1 MRACSKGNGVGAFGN
16 LANSYASNNQ
26 SYSSPGND
34 FYTQEL
40 AKLNKTNAAA
50 QSLAQSIYEGAS
62 QRMDGIEQL
71 RQRLSS
77 ASDAKDVLDLQARLQ
92 AEQAFLQT
100 DLLRMQGLRMIQQAQ
115 VDVNMQRRQGEER
128 RQESI
133 VWGRRCDEHLSYVI
147 RVSAAAFLLGC
158 GVGFVARGPPPMARL
173 HPSASRSK
181 GRIRNRADAWHR
193 WVIPT
198 DSGCHWR
205 IAQDGSQWGSE
216 PPFPKRRDCWPLRAL
231 GRSSRRDL
239 RDEVD

>member
-1 MRACSKGNGVGAFGN
+1 MRMLKALSLAAVIAGSAGAAQAQMVVIDPSAIGKQVEQLQQMVQQLNTMKQQLDQAQQLYGSLNKLTDMNSVASVLNNPQIRNALPREFSQIESLFKGYGTGAFGN
-16 LANSYASNNQ
+16 LVNSYASSNP

-115 VDVNMQRRQGEER
+115 VDVNAQRRQEEER
-128 RQESI
+128 RQI
-133 VWGRRCDEHLSYVI
+133 DRLG
-147 RVSAAAFLLGC
+147 AA
-158 GVGFVARGPPPMARL
+158 
-173 HPSASRSK
+173 
-181 GRIRNRADAWHR
+181 
-193 WVIPT
+193 
-198 DSGCHWR
+198 
-205 IAQDGSQWGSE
+205 
-216 PPFPKRRDCWPLRAL
+216 LR
-231 GRSSRRDL
+231 
-239 RDEVD
+239 

>member
-1 MRACSKGNGVGAFGN
+1 MRMLKALSLAAIIAGSAGAAQAQMVVIDPSAIGKQVEQLQQMVQQLNTMKQQLDQAQQLYGSLNKLTDMNSVASVLNNPQIRNALPREFSQIESLFKGNGTGALGN
-16 LANSYASNNQ
+16 LVNSYASSNP

-34 FYTQEL
+34 FYAQEL

-115 VDVNMQRRQGEER
+115 VDVNAQRRQEEER
-128 RQESI
+128 RQI
-133 VWGRRCDEHLSYVI
+133 DRLG
-147 RVSAAAFLLGC
+147 AA
-158 GVGFVARGPPPMARL
+158 
-173 HPSASRSK
+173 
-181 GRIRNRADAWHR
+181 
-193 WVIPT
+193 
-198 DSGCHWR
+198 
-205 IAQDGSQWGSE
+205 
-216 PPFPKRRDCWPLRAL
+216 LR
-231 GRSSRRDL
+231 
-239 RDEVD
+239 